1 MRVTLQSCENG
12 AGTMTGPSSGVGEA
26 VIGRIFQKVR
36 GIHLGNYSAPAP
48 AAPRQHVKRDE
59 EY

>member
-1 MRVTLQSCENG
+1 MTLQSC
-12 AGTMTGPSSGVGEA
+12 AGTMTGFSLAVGS
-26 VIGRIFQKVR
+26 VVMGRIFRKVR

-48 AAPRQHVKRDE
+48 AAPRQHVKHNE